1 MNDKYPRT
9 QTPRVYGKQDQL
21 FGRRRLEPILQISS
35 PKTESPTGR
44 IAHWFP
50 ENPDLLS
57 PPPRVN
63 TWSSVSNDLESHK
76 KEYNST
82 FTQAQYSENSSN
94 LPTSM
99 NSPYEMK
106 LDEVK
111 DELEKID
118 VNSKNAEDEKS
129 RIEKIREDWKAKEM
143 TDPENWPK
151 LKLKENYD
159 EDPLYQTKQSEV
171 EGDLK
176 RFRHSKMTTKTSDEQ
191 CSEEEEDLEEED
203 EEDVEAERV
212 IQENSSEDNRFEAS
226 ELIEYKCHDWCIALR
241 IDRQKMEN
249 GDYQLLVYSYKR
261 GIERLIVSIQQI
273 DSLGTSLLFKYRY
286 RADNQSID
294 VVQIY
299 SALPST
305 GLVSL
310 KYRTNKSIELRIY
323 GLVNFVDF
331 EKDPGQ
337 FSHSTMIW
345 TDVIGPIYLTP
356 AERTNIRRKSQY
368 SEKNLFAPLRM
379 CQFTVKSDFSN
390 SLPNGS
396 MIKWNV
402 TAYTALQEEVQ
413 KDGIGRNFWPARIIR
428 MDDLVVKMKILAREV
443 NTKEMQHK
451 YLQNN
456 TNGGTTL
463 TSQSNRDLR
472 VFCGPHLT
480 GILNSAGPK
489 YFQEGTMMAFV
500 VPYYQNREFA
510 YFEALIAGPPRVV
523 MIITE
528 GRYLSYTPKT
538 WPSRVQTMREK
549 YNKICE
555 TKPIVRP
562 LPTSMKLD
570 EYRQKYRL
578 GFKEFNFDFQ

>member
-9 QTPRVYGKQDQL
+9 QSPRDYDKQTQF
-21 FGRRRLEPILQISS
+21 FGRRRLEPILQISP
-35 PKTESPTGR
+35 PKRSESPTGR
-44 IAHWFP
+44 IAHWIP

-63 TWSSVSNDLESHK
+63 AWSSVSKDLESHK

-94 LPTSM
+94 LPESM

-111 DELEKID
+111 DDLEKID
-118 VNSKNAEDEKS
+118 VNSKNAENEQS
-129 RIEKIREDWKAKEM
+129 RIEQLREDWKAKEM
-143 TDPENWPK
+143 TDPANWPK

-159 EDPLYQTKQSEV
+159 EDPCYQTKQSEV

-191 CSEEEEDLEEED
+191 CSEEEDVEEED

-261 GIERLIVSIQQI
+261 GIERLIVSNEQI

-286 RADNQSID
+286 RADSHSID

-331 EKDPGQ
+331 EKDPAQ

-356 AERTNIRRKSQY
+356 AERTNIRRKTQY
-368 SEKNLFAPLRM
+368 TEKSLFAPLRM

-390 SLPNGS
+390 SVPNGS

-402 TAYTALQEEVQ
+402 TAYTAFQEEVH

-428 MDDLVVKMKILAREV
+428 MDDLVVKMKIPPREV
-443 NTKEMQHK
+443 NTKKFQQK

-456 TNGGTTL
+456 PNGGTTL
-463 TSQSNRDLR
+463 TSPSNLDLR

-480 GILNSAGPK
+480 EILNSSGPK

-538 WPSRVQTMREK
+538 WPTRVQTMREK
-549 YNKICE
+549 YNKIAE
-555 TKPIVRP
+555 TKPMVRP
-562 LPTSMKLD
+562 LPPSMKHE